1 MKASKEKALH
11 DLNAI
16 KMTMKTQNTKEEYE
30 AMLDNFDSAEQFIN
44 HHTESNE
51 EVERALIQRIVN
63 EMECSIFNEEGTI
76 DYIVIEALK
85 EIDNLKECSVSD
97 YEWVAYTLNIIK
109 QCQNFIKTTE
119 IKQALTTPKISD
131 SEVEELFMLLEED
144 YMRQTYDRFGVNETY
159 QLKDDKDWSQ
169 LKTKFQQMQQEI
181 DRLTKYAKG
190 FVSISHH
197 DYKLIQENEKK
208 NQKYKQLLDK
218 IELKECYNPKCTLVN
233 GVMIGESLVNILKEL
248 KSIGGNK

>member
-1 MKASKEKALH
+1 MNKN
-11 DLNAI
+11 DG
-16 KMTMKTQNTKEEYE
+16 M
-30 AMLDNFDSAEQFIN
+30 
-44 HHTESNE
+44 
-51 EVERALIQRIVN
+51 
-63 EMECSIFNEEGTI
+63 
-76 DYIVIEALK
+76 EALK
-85 EIDNLKECSVSD
+85 EIVMID
-97 YEWVAYTLNIIK
+97 NIISIVEK
-109 QCQNFIKTTE
+109 SRINKTAKYIIYDYLNNHIK
-119 IKQALTTPKISD
+119 KALDTPKISD

>member
-1 MKASKEKALH
+1 MNKN
-11 DLNAI
+11 DG
-16 KMTMKTQNTKEEYE
+16 M
-30 AMLDNFDSAEQFIN
+30 
-44 HHTESNE
+44 
-51 EVERALIQRIVN
+51 
-63 EMECSIFNEEGTI
+63 
-76 DYIVIEALK
+76 EALK
-85 EIDNLKECSVSD
+85 EIVMID
-97 YEWVAYTLNIIK
+97 NIISIVEK
-109 QCQNFIKTTE
+109 SRINKTAKYIIYDYLNNHIK
-119 IKQALTTPKISD
+119 KALDTPKISD

-208 NQKYKQLLDK
+208 NQQYKQLLDNTRLEENN
-218 IELKECYNPKCTLVN
+218 IYAYYRHLSNVIGFNSNTQAILVRL
-233 GVMIGESLVNILKEL
+233 ENIALRYHYRIMEL
-248 KSIGGNK
+248 KSIGGQNEKKGEKS